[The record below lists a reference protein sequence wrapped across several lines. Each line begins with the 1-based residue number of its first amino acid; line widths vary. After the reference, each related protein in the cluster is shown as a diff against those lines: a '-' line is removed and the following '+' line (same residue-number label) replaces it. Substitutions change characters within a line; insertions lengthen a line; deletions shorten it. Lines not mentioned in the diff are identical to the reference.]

1 MANSFED
8 TINYDRVYH
17 HFIFQHACQNNALL
31 LKMERDGP
39 SLFREQLLT
48 FIQTCFQDRRFSI
61 FLTQVPTFL
70 ELFQEKHF
78 RDNNSDLL

>member
-1 MANSFED
+1 
-8 TINYDRVYH
+8 
-17 HFIFQHACQNNALL
+17 
-31 LKMERDGP
+31 MERDNP